1 MTVLKNK
8 RRIALMLVMLAV
20 LAGVY
25 FFASPGE
32 NSPVI
37 DLPTDTYPD
46 IETLSTL
53 PVEVNTLDRDGSY
66 YLLEDVALYIHLYEQ
81 LPPNYITKSEARALG
96 WDSQAGNLWEVAP
109 GCVIGGDRFGN
120 NEGLLP
126 EAEGRDYYEC
136 DVNYD
141 GGYRD
146 EERIV
151 YSDDGLIFYTA
162 DHYES
167 FTQLYE

>member
-1 MTVLKNK
+1 
-8 RRIALMLVMLAV
+8 
-20 LAGVY
+20 
-25 FFASPGE
+25 
-32 NSPVI
+32 
-37 DLPTDTYPD
+37 LPA
-46 IETLSTL
+46 
-53 PVEVNTLDRDGSY
+53 EVNTLDRDGSY

>member
-1 MTVLKNK
+1 
-8 RRIALMLVMLAV
+8 
-20 LAGVY
+20 
-25 FFASPGE
+25 
-32 NSPVI
+32 
-37 DLPTDTYPD
+37 LPA
-46 IETLSTL
+46 
-53 PVEVNTLDRDGSY
+53 EVNTLDRDGSY

-96 WDSQAGNLWEVAP
+96 WDSQAGDLWEVAP

-151 YSDDGLIFYTA
+151 YSDDGLIFYRELKKFA
-162 DHYES
+162 VEYLLPGGLLIMEHGFDQKKAMHDIFDNS
-167 FTQLYE
+167 PLYVLQTLKDYAGHDRISIVVKK